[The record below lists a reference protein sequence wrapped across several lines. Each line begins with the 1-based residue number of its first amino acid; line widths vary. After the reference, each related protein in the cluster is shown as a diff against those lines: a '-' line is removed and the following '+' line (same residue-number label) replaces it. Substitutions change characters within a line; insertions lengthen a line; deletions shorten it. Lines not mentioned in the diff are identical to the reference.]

1 MGGVNGGGGQRERDR
16 RYGGSEGAFRVRPEE
31 HGCKSA
37 AVQEVSAVGCEFLRV
52 LRRGRGPG
60 FETRGTKQ
68 EQGGGA
74 HKS

>member
-1 MGGVNGGGGQRERDR
+1 MEVGGRESETGATAAVRARSRCGQK
-16 RYGGSEGAFRVRPEE
+16 